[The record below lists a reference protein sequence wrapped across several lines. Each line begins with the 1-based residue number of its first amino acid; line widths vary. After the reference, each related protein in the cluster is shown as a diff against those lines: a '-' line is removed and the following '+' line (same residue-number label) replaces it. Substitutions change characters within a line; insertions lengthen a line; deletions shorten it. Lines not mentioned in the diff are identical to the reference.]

1 MLFTLASPARAED
14 AAQWVARVAQ
24 AARQLSY
31 VGTIVY
37 QQGARVETSRLTHL
51 ADNGREYE
59 KLVNL
64 DGPAREVVRALGE
77 VRVYYPDA
85 KIVRVEPR
93 TFRNAFP
100 SLSIAAT
107 YDVSGA
113 PTPAATRGT

>member
-1 MLFTLASPARAED
+1 FSPRVLRGRLAIAPVAWMLFTLASPARAED

-93 TFRNAFP
+93 TFR
-100 SLSIAAT
+100 
-107 YDVSGA
+107 
-113 PTPAATRGT
+113 